1 MRIQFN
7 KTKNVISAQIWTLF
21 KQRLHSFS
29 DFLDK
34 FCMKLDWRV
43 HLAIYT
49 ILYCTSSVSFNVLGA
64 SFYHYLL
71 LLSLKPKEGRRKA
84 DNHQPM

>member
-21 KQRLHSFS
+21 KERLHSFS

-34 FCMKLDWRV
+34 FGVKLDWRV
-43 HLAIYT
+43 HLAIDT
-49 ILYCTSSVSFNVLGA
+49 VLYKQCFV
-64 SFYHYLL
+64 
-71 LLSLKPKEGRRKA
+71 
-84 DNHQPM
+84 